1 MYAYWT
7 PNIYD
12 ITLDNQG
19 ATKSGTTHIYEKYSV
34 GFYSNSEATSTFSNG
49 KIDIP
54 QKDNYIFDGYWTEQN
69 DYKTSHGEEIINAD
83 GTINNVNTK
92 FAADAIIFAKW
103 VPKDYKIKLDNQGAD
118 IDKGTAAFYEKY
130 NEFNYTTMGS

>member
-1 MYAYWT
+1 MVIFLEKNGKGTKYIDENGNIVASNNAFANDSKYVYAYWT

-19 ATKSGTTHIYEKYSV
+19 ATKSGTTHVYEKYSV

-54 QKDNYIFDGYWTEQN
+54 QKDNYNF
-69 DYKTSHGEEIINAD
+69 
-83 GTINNVNTK
+83 
-92 FAADAIIFAKW
+92 
-103 VPKDYKIKLDNQGAD
+103 
-118 IDKGTAAFYEKY
+118 
-130 NEFNYTTMGS
+130 